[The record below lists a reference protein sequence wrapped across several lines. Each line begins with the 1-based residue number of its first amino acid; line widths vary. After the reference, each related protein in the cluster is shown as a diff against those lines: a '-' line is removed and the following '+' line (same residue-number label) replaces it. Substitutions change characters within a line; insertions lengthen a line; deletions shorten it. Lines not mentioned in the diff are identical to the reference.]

1 MIDLGIGLIGL
12 FMAAGAGRWL
22 LPDTLRVS
30 RSSWAHAALAGILL
44 WGFVGLGLGL
54 IEQLTARNLC
64 LIPLVLSAG
73 WLRGPRPRISR
84 TLLGPIL
91 VGCIVLSVGAIDAY
105 TAIQGTDERYLHLGV
120 PMQMLLDEG
129 LVGGLLHPNGSRP
142 LTLHMVYSSLLAAD
156 SPNGPGWLN
165 LSLSLALVVL
175 MFDMS
180 EHHLQRR
187 LPAWIG
193 VALLAG
199 STTFHQ
205 SSGQA
210 ANDLPTAFALL
221 CAMDAALRGCGRGLA
236 LAAAAALS
244 IKYTAASALVGI
256 FLIARMSWKH
266 RFLSGFAAL
275 ALVSPWWFRNI
286 GDGLHPLFP
295 FTGWPE
301 PSLPFQYLEKY
312 GAGRS
317 LQDFLMLPWNTV
329 MTSDIDSMRFLGR
342 LHPLFLFLGLPA
354 LTAWKRPEVRP
365 WIVVSCA
372 GATGWAMGPH
382 WIRYLLPTLPIIGLM
397 AGAACAV
404 WCTSTRLRA
413 GLALVWAAGLWWG
426 AEGVPEIVKDR
437 LDHKENADISGEE
450 IFEYSNRYLPND
462 ATVALLF
469 SWGSFDVERKQ
480 ILGSVED
487 HVPTRHFLLRH
498 GENSVDAMVQAGATH
513 AVVRH
518 TIFLSNAYPFLSP
531 EELQSQFNGPVADL
545 NDLLLMKAELL
556 FQYGS
561 HRVYKLPSHD

>member
-1 MIDLGIGLIGL
+1 MDVFLVLLGL
-12 FMAAGAGRWL
+12 FMAAGTGRWFI
-22 LPDTLRVS
+22 PGTLRES
-30 RSSWAHAALAGILL
+30 RSAWAHSVLAGILV
-44 WGFVGLGLGL
+44 WGFIGLGLGL

-64 LIPLVLSAG
+64 VIPLLLATG
-73 WLRGPRPRISR
+73 WLRAPRPRFSVA
-84 TLLGPIL
+84 LLGPVVVASL
-91 VGCIVLSVGAIDAY
+91 VLSVGAIDAI

-120 PMQMLLDEG
+120 PMQMLLDQG

-142 LTLHMVYSSLLAAD
+142 LTLHMVYTSLLAAN
-156 SPNGPGWLN
+156 STHGPGWLN
-165 LSLSLALVVL
+165 LTLTLALIVL

-180 EHHLQRR
+180 EYHLKQR

-205 SSGQA
+205 SAGQA

-244 IKYTAASALVGI
+244 IKYTAASGLVGI
-256 FLIARMSWKH
+256 FLVARMSWKQ
-266 RFLSGFAAL
+266 RALSGVVAL
-275 ALVSPWWFRNI
+275 ALVSPWWLRNI

-295 FTGWPE
+295 FAGWPE
-301 PSLPFQYLEKY
+301 PDLPFQYLEKY

-317 LQDFLMLPWNTV
+317 FQDFMLLPWNSV

-354 LTAWKRPEVRP
+354 LAAWRRPEVRP

-372 GATGWAMGPH
+372 GAAGWAMGPH
-382 WIRYLLPTLPIIGLM
+382 WIRYLLPTLPIIALM
-397 AGAACAV
+397 AGAACAL
-404 WCTSTRLRA
+404 WCTNTRLRM
-413 GLALVWAAGLWWG
+413 GLALLWVAGLWWG
-426 AEGVPEIVKDR
+426 AEGVPKLVEDR
-437 LDHKENADISGEE
+437 LAHQDNADISGEE
-450 IFEYSNRYLPND
+450 VFEYSNRYLPQD

-469 SWGSFDVERKQ
+469 SWGSFDIQRKQ

-498 GENSVDAMVQAGATH
+498 GDNSVEAMVQAGATH
-513 AVVRH
+513 AVIRH
-518 TIFLSNAYPFLSP
+518 TIFLSKSYPFLTP
-531 EELQSQFNGPVADL
+531 EDLQSQFNGPAAQL
-545 NDLLLMKAELL
+545 NHLLLMNAELL

-561 HRVYKLPSHD
+561 HRLYKLPSHP